1 MRRTVSARRMRLLG
15 RGAASGLLLVLAGCA
30 EPLHVAWNDTQSIIE
45 PVRREPQVS
54 PPQGALTV
62 YNERYVLYNG
72 DVPRITR
79 RPVEVYTVDGQLAA
93 SEKNPFGE
101 GPLHFALS
109 PGHYIVVTKSH
120 GQWRQV
126 QVDVQAER
134 ETVVAE
140 AQLDEAPLAAAS
152 QSESTTQLALSQVC
166 VACRHSAM
174 LLL

>member
-1 MRRTVSARRMRLLG
+1 MRRTVSAWRMRLLG
-15 RGAASGLLLVLAGCA
+15 RGVASGLLLVLAGCT

-45 PVRREPQVS
+45 PVRMEPQVS
-54 PPQGALTV
+54 PPQGVLTV
-62 YNERYVLYNG
+62 YNERYILYNG

-79 RPVEVYTVDGQLAA
+79 RPVAVYTVDGQLAA

-109 PGHYIVVTKSH
+109 PGHYIVVSKNH

-126 QVDVQAER
+126 QVDVQDGR

-140 AQLDEAPLAAAS
+140 AQFEEAPLAAS
-152 QSESTTQLALSQVC
+152 SPPE
-166 VACRHSAM
+166 R
-174 LLL
+174 